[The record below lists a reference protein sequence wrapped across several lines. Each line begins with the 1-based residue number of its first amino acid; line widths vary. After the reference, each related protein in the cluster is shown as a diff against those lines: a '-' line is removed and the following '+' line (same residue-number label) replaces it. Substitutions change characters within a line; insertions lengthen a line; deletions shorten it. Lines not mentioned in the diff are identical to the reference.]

1 MTLEELLQ
9 YDYFKGLKLIAGENG
24 LGNNL
29 RGSGILD
36 YELDKDVS
44 GKYAH
49 RNFLPGQLVIS
60 SLLFAKNNPF
70 ILNDIVKYLVEKKV
84 SGLIIKNVFQIP
96 IHDFIIRYADSKNFP
111 ILIADKKNIFFEE
124 FVINVHEIIKAS
136 ENNKIAES
144 YITSLLYSPMDK
156 QKRIDLA
163 NRLIPT
169 NRNQYICSYFRFNSE
184 KKLGVFLDLVQK
196 DMEYFEDFPMYLY
209 RYGNGFFIIIS
220 QDNIDIK
227 SDIFNSF
234 FINFHKKFP
243 NSFTGLSKIH
253 YLHEELNEALLE
265 AAYAAAVMKIDGNY
279 PIRSSEKYVS
289 FEDIGIYK
297 ILIPLTENGNFKKY
311 ESNILEKIFEYD
323 AKNKSQL
330 MNTLINLIKCKGN
343 LKDLSKKLSQHEN
356 TLRYRLKII
365 KYITGLNYRILSDYE
380 QLAIA
385 CRMYMLSDIKLF

>member
-9 YDYFKGLKLIAGENG
+9 YDYFKDLKLIAGENG

-124 FVINVHEIIKAS
+124 FVINVHEITKAS

-184 KKLGVFLDLVQK
+184 KKLG
-196 DMEYFEDFPMYLY
+196 
-209 RYGNGFFIIIS
+209 FFWI
-220 QDNIDIK
+220 
-227 SDIFNSF
+227 
-234 FINFHKKFP
+234 
-243 NSFTGLSKIH
+243 
-253 YLHEELNEALLE
+253 
-265 AAYAAAVMKIDGNY
+265 
-279 PIRSSEKYVS
+279 
-289 FEDIGIYK
+289 
-297 ILIPLTENGNFKKY
+297 
-311 ESNILEKIFEYD
+311 
-323 AKNKSQL
+323 
-330 MNTLINLIKCKGN
+330 
-343 LKDLSKKLSQHEN
+343 
-356 TLRYRLKII
+356 
-365 KYITGLNYRILSDYE
+365 
-380 QLAIA
+380 
-385 CRMYMLSDIKLF
+385 